1 MSMTKVLLEMLFLMK
16 MWNVNKVVHAI
27 AIDLLSD
34 KEDSKK
40 DQMSSKR

>member
-1 MSMTKVLLEMLFLMK
+1 MSMTKVVLLLFLMK

-27 AIDLLSD
+27 AKDLLSD

-40 DQMSSKR
+40 DQKSFKR